1 MRRIPAWFAGAVLAL
16 STLAVPLAAQ
26 EGGSVEGR
34 VLDVR
39 GAPVAAARV
48 AVRGTS
54 LAATTGADGRYRIAG
69 IPAGP
74 HTLVASA
81 ISHAPSTGAV
91 QVRAGQT
98 ASADFTLQVA
108 ALALEGVQAI
118 VGSRAQ
124 HTAANELAVPVDVF
138 PAAAIQ
144 LQGTTETAQILSSL
158 SPSVNFPHQSVSDGT
173 DIVRPFTMRGLSP
186 DHTLVLLNGK
196 RYHQTALVH
205 IFGAGMGAGS
215 AGVDMNTIPASAVE
229 RLEVL
234 RDGAAAQYGSD
245 AIAGVV
251 NLVMKRGA
259 FAPTV
264 SADVGGFAPDEFRR
278 DGRTVDASG
287 GWGIPVGLGSV
298 GLFFEYRDRA
308 KTNRAGPDPEDQLLA
323 GDHDSIADY
332 HVIDKR
338 NSVAQPTYHWG
349 DGEERD
355 ALTFVNAVFPFS
367 AQHTTE
373 LYASGGFSHRHG
385 TGNGYFRHG
394 MDARNWPTM
403 YPLGFLPAFEPR
415 VIDYTGSG
423 GVRGSRAGWTY
434 DLGATVG
441 HNAFRFD
448 LGHTLNTSLG
458 PCFDTPCAPGLDGV
472 LGTADDPGIP
482 NKTSI
487 FAGEL
492 RLSEAIGGLDV
503 SRAVR
508 LGLPS
513 SVNVAAGVAVR
524 HESYAVVQGE
534 LASYVQGGHLDR
546 YGDPAPAGSQVFPG
560 FSPSDA
566 SRNTRNNVGAYLDL
580 ETNLTDRLL
589 VNAAGRFEHYSD
601 FGRKLTEKLAVRFQP
616 TERLTLRG
624 AVSTGF
630 RAPSLSQSFYS
641 STVTDFRPGPDG
653 KPEAFSIGIFPVH
666 SKAAQILGAR
676 PLRAETSLNA
686 SGGLAFSPLPNLNFT
701 ADYFF
706 IAVDGRILLTTYL
719 GTDSI
724 AALLARNGL
733 DAEAGQYFTNAI
745 DTHTRGVDLNAQ
757 YRMAM
762 GTGRALDLSGNFNW
776 TENRITNK
784 DHLPLPAE
792 LVGKGVS
799 LFDEFGEGGL
809 LAMEKERPAW
819 RSTLTGTYSAGG
831 WSALARESL
840 YGKYT
845 SALYCYCA
853 EGVQTYAPKGLLDL
867 EIGRGVQG
875 RGKLSVGV
883 KNLFDTFPGKMRQE
897 NSFGVFQYPPASP
910 FGYNGRYLY
919 TRFELTLR

>member
-1 MRRIPAWFAGAVLAL
+1 MRRTLATLFAAVLFILGA
-16 STLAVPLAAQ
+16 SPPVSAQ
-26 EGGSVEGR
+26 GGGAVEGR
-34 VLDVR
+34 VVGAR

-54 LAATTGADGRYRIAG
+54 LAATTGADGRYRIG
-69 IPAGP
+69 GVPAGR
-74 HTLVASA
+74 HTLVATA
-81 ISHAPSTGAV
+81 LSHAPSTLTV
-91 QVRAGQT
+91 EVRGGEA
-98 ASADFTLQVA
+98 ASADFTLQVE
-108 ALALEGVQAI
+108 ALALEGVNAI

-138 PAAAIQ
+138 PAATIQ
-144 LQGTTETAQILSSL
+144 LQGTTETAQILSNL
-158 SPSVNFPHQSVSDGT
+158 SPSVNFPHQSVSDAT
-173 DIVRPFTMRGLSP
+173 DIVRPFTLRGLSP

-215 AGVDMNTIPASAVE
+215 AGVDMNTLPASAIE
-229 RLEVL
+229 RMEVL

-259 FAPTV
+259 FAPSVT
-264 SADVGGFAPDEFRR
+264 ADYGGYAPDSFRR
-278 DGRTVDASG
+278 DGQTFDANG
-287 GWGIPVGLGSV
+287 AWGIPVGAGSV

-308 KTNRAGPDPEDQLLA
+308 KTNRAGPDPEDQLLP

-332 HVIDKR
+332 HL
-338 NSVAQPTYHWG
+338 VAKNNPVPQSTYHWG

-355 ALTFVNAVFPFS
+355 ALTFVNAVFPLS

-373 LYASGGFSHRHG
+373 LYAFGGYSRRHG

-394 MDARNWPTM
+394 MDSRNWPTI
-403 YPLGFLPAFEPR
+403 YPQGFLPAFEPR
-415 VIDYTGSG
+415 VVDYTGSG
-423 GVRGSRAGWTY
+423 GIRGTRMGWTY

-458 PCFDTPCAPGLDGV
+458 PCLNTPCAPGLDGV

-482 NKTSI
+482 NKTQI

-492 RLSEAIGGLDV
+492 RLNEAIGSLDV
-503 SRAVR
+503 SRSME

-513 SVNVAAGVAVR
+513 PVNVAAGLAVR
-524 HESYAVVQGE
+524 HESYQVVQGE

-546 YGDPAPAGSQVFPG
+546 NGDPAPAGSQVFPG
-560 FSPSDA
+560 FTPGDA
-566 SRNTRNNVGAYLDL
+566 SKNSRSNVGVYLDL
-580 ETNLTDRLL
+580 ESNLTDRLL
-589 VNAAGRFEHYSD
+589 ANVAGRYEHYSD
-601 FGRKLTEKLAVRFQP
+601 FGSKLTEKLAFRFQP

-624 AVSTGF
+624 ALSTGF

-666 SKAAQILGAR
+666 SRAAQILGAR
-676 PLRAETSLNA
+676 PLHEETSVNA
-686 SGGLAFSPLPNLNFT
+686 SGGFAFSPLSNLNFT

-706 IAVDGRILLTTYL
+706 IAVKGRILLTTYL

-745 DTHTRGVDLNAQ
+745 NTHTQGVDLNAQ
-757 YRMAM
+757 YRVPM
-762 GTGRALDLSGNFNW
+762 GIGRSVNLDGNFNW
-776 TENRITNK
+776 TQNRITNK

-792 LVGKGVS
+792 LVGKDVT

-809 LAMEKERPAW
+809 LAMEKERPQW
-819 RSTLTGTYSAGG
+819 RSTLTGTFSTGP
-831 WSALARESL
+831 WSFLARESL

-853 EGVQTYAPKGLLDL
+853 AGVQTYAPKGLLDL
-867 EIGRGVQG
+867 EVGRGFVDRG
-875 RGKLSVGV
+875 RISFGV
-883 KNLFDTFPGKMRQE
+883 KNLFDTFPGRMRQE
-897 NSFGVFQYPPASP
+897 NSFGIFQYPPASP
-910 FGYNGRYLY
+910 FGYNGRYVY
-919 TRFELTLR
+919 TRVEMRFR